1 MMTISEDRRQQLIQR
16 AMGRSTGAVMDDA
29 IGLLQRLAL
38 ELISLIGEG
47 GFNALFARS
56 LYITHGAF
64 PWLAPRESSRYL
76 TDDAMPT
83 WFAPGDVHHT
93 ADSCFAELKIN
104 FEGQSAAVAGK
115 ASLMLLLT
123 LTNILADLIGEH
135 LTISV
140 LQSAWN
146 DDASD
151 QDHAN
156 KESAN
161 ER

>member
-1 MMTISEDRRQQLIQR
+1 MTISEDRRQQLIQR
-16 AMGRSTGAVMDDA
+16 AMGRTTGAVMDDA

-56 LYITHGAF
+56 LFITHSAF

-76 TDDAMPT
+76 NDDALPT
-83 WFAPGDVHHT
+83 WLAPGNAHHT
-93 ADSCFAELKIN
+93 VDSWFADIKIN
-104 FEGQSAAVAGK
+104 FEGQGATATGE

-123 LTNILADLIGEH
+123 LTNILADLIGER

-140 LQSAWN
+140 MRSAW
-146 DDASD
+146 DDNACD
-151 QDHAN
+151 EN
-156 KESAN
+156 LVKKESAN